1 MSWHITI
8 LYFSDISNYRT
19 VIGDPMLE
27 GDATT
32 QCKWQKQ
39 VEDISFRRYRGD
51 TLLLS
56 RRCAIAVY

>member
-1 MSWHITI
+1 M

-19 VIGDPMLE
+19 LIGDPMLE

-56 RRCAIAVY
+56 WRCAIAVY